1 MTAHLDDRTLLDV
14 LGGEGSPPER
24 VHPGACAVCAR
35 RSARLARDLDLVGN
49 VLRDGPLPRPVAR
62 PAALRRWVPLAAAA
76 VTTAALLA
84 WGLSG
89 HTPPPAQV
97 TGTRTLSLSDVSAAM
112 FATDDVEQLA
122 KPVRGAEL
130 TALEAALRG
139 EWPGARH
146 DPWLGQ
152 GTD

>member
-14 LGGEGSPPER
+14 LGGEGSPHER
-24 VHPGACAVCAR
+24 VHLGACAVCAR
-35 RSARLARDLDLVGN
+35 RSARLAHDLDLVAN
-49 VLRDGPLPRPVAR
+49 VLSDGPLPRPVAR
-62 PAALRRWVPLAAAA
+62 PAAVRRWVPLAAA
-76 VTTAALLA
+76 VTAAALLA

-89 HTPPPAQV
+89 RTPPPARV
-97 TGTRTLSLSDVSAAM
+97 PGARTLSLSDVSAAM

-130 TALEAALRG
+130 VALEAALQG

-152 GTD
+152 GTE